1 MHVSRQVFVLL
12 CMCFLRSQP
21 KFLTHYQHPLCRMGF
36 DSLGREVCVKAV
48 EKKSH
53 EWQILEFLGSPALR
67 PDRANHTIPIVSI
80 LHHHDEE
87 TVFIVQA
94 KWGTEWLIP
103 NLETMKELYVVTRQL
118 LEGLAFMHRHGVG
131 HGVMLLSLYFNIMIL
146 ILSYRIF
153 ILQTLSGISIIRG

>member
-1 MHVSRQVFVLL
+1 M
-12 CMCFLRSQP
+12 
-21 KFLTHYQHPLCRMGF
+21 KFLMHYQHPLCRMGF

-53 EWQILEFLGSPALR
+53 EWQILEFLGSPTLR
-67 PDRANHTIPIVSI
+67 PDRTNHTIPIVSI
-80 LHHHDEE
+80 LHHHDRE

-103 NLETMKELYVVTRQL
+103 DLETVKDLYVVTRQL

-153 ILQTLSGISIIRG
+153 IPQTLSGISIIRR